1 MDFLYYIFIPIISS
15 ILGGLI
21 GGLFTYL
28 GVKLTIKNENNLKKQ
43 EVYEKNKEKNKLI
56 IANRPQ

>member
-1 MDFLYYIFIPIISS
+1 MDFLYNIFIPIISS

-28 GVKLTIKNENNLKKQ
+28 GVKLTIKNENELKKQ
-43 EVYEKNKEKNKLI
+43 ERYEKNKEKK
-56 IANRPQ
+56 